1 MIKSFNK
8 NYSIKGIIARFSNIF
23 GPYSSHKTSAIHEMI
38 KCKLSNKKFN
48 IHGTGNQQRDFLYV
62 EDLILKILK
71 IIKLKSPKNS
81 YYLSSGKKLSINNVL
96 NMINKNSKIKLETR
110 NISPPIG
117 YDVSY
122 FRKMKFIYSKSF
134 YLKLDKT
141 IKWYKN

>member
-1 MIKSFNK
+1 
-8 NYSIKGIIARFSNIF
+8 
-23 GPYSSHKTSAIHEMI
+23 MI

-62 EDLILKILK
+62 EDLISKILK